1 MNPKG
6 PNFDPNYTKKED
18 KPAAAN
24 RPPAT
29 ATVNSIRRSHQ
40 QPQNQFHQEQ
50 LFPTQQNQL
59 IVSQQSETQEL
70 YEMLEFIPS
79 DTEENWAA
87 DVSQISNNNNNVNNN
102 VTSSITSIHPPQ
114 QTEDLCLRHMG
125 FIYQQNKCKAPIS
138 DLPV

>member
-29 ATVNSIRRSHQ
+29 ATVNSICRSHQ

-50 LFPTQQNQL
+50 LIPTQANQL
-59 IVSQQSETQEL
+59 VATQQSETQEL
-70 YEMLEFIPS
+70 FEMLEFIPS
-79 DTEENWAA
+79 DTEDNWAA
-87 DVSQISNNNNNVNNN
+87 NVSWNSNNNNNVNNN
-102 VTSSITSIHPPQ
+102 VTSGIASIHP
-114 QTEDLCLRHMG
+114 
-125 FIYQQNKCKAPIS
+125 S
-138 DLPV
+138 